1 MIPTKQSV
9 NSKVDT
15 TLVLEATSNSGDLI
29 KVATTAVVDTGVD
42 GKDKVEVG
50 DTQEII
56 GVVTQGA
63 TGADTQAVTGVATQA
78 ATGAVTQ
85 VNGKEIGK
93 ETGGPTHNK
102 IGDGKTR
109 DALTKARNN
118 SHTTVTMVAPVPK
131 VATTTAINY
140 R

>member
-1 MIPTKQSV
+1 MITMIPTKQSV

-29 KVATTAVVDTGVD
+29 KVATKAVVDTGVD

-85 VNGKEIGK
+85 VGKEIGK
-93 ETGGPTHNK
+93 ETGTHNK

-118 SHTTVTMVAPVPK
+118 SHTTVTMVA
-131 VATTTAINY
+131 TTATINY
-140 R
+140 N